1 MAQVVVEETV
11 GAPVARVPYLEWGP
25 VIAGAIGASA
35 ISFLLLT
42 FGAAI
47 GLTLTSPWP
56 NEGASA
62 VVIALAVG
70 WWAVMVQIGSFFA
83 GGYVAGRMRSRLGES
98 VIAEGEFRDG
108 THGFLVWAVGV
119 LIGAVI
125 LAMTGGATL
134 KTATQAASTVA
145 AGATA
150 GQGNSLATGPA
161 DYAIDMLLRPA
172 PTANAQTAA
181 TPADAAAP
189 ATPSGA
195 AARTAASNDPALR
208 AELGRI
214 YASTIKNREMTASDR
229 DYLTQVVASR
239 SGLSQEQ
246 AQQRVDNSVKQ
257 VQSLEMSARQTA
269 EKARKAGIIAAFTA
283 AASLLI
289 SLAAACLGASM
300 GGRHRDENTSPHFYG
315 SRIW

>member
-1 MAQVVVEETV
+1 MAQVLV
-11 GAPVARVPYLEWGP
+11 GDSVAPVARVPYLEWGP

-56 NEGASA
+56 DEGASA

-83 GGYVAGRMRSRLGES
+83 GGYLAGRMRSRLGDS
-98 VIAEGEFRDG
+98 VVAEGEFRDG

-119 LIGAVI
+119 LIGAVV

-134 KTATQAASTVA
+134 KTATQAASTIA

-161 DYAIDMLLRPA
+161 DYAIDTLMRPA
-172 PTANAQTAA
+172 PTAANAQTAA
-181 TPADAAAP
+181 TTPADATA
-189 ATPSGA
+189 PSGSA
-195 AARTAASNDPALR
+195 TRTAASNDPALR

-229 DYLTQVVASR
+229 DYLTQVVANR
-239 SGLSQEQ
+239 TGLSQDQ
-246 AQQRVDNSVKQ
+246 AQKRVDNSVQQ
-257 VQSLEMSARQTA
+257 VQSLEVSARQTA

-289 SLAAACLGASM
+289 SLAAACLGAAM
-300 GGRHRDENTSPHFYG
+300 GGRHRDENVSPHFYG